1 MVPNFTSMAVSMSNS
16 ALRPETI
23 AAHALRAVDEATG
36 AVVPPIYTSTT
47 YARDENYAPRLKE
60 NYVRNGNPTLW
71 QTEEAIAALERGAA
85 ALLFASGMAAITTLT
100 ETIPQGAH
108 VVAPDVM
115 YYGTRDWL
123 KRLESLGRIQLTLFD
138 VSKPHALE
146 TALQKGKTDFV
157 WIETPLNPT
166 WDVIDIE
173 AAAEAA
179 HASGA
184 ILAVDATAT
193 AAVTTQPL
201 KLGADI
207 VFHSATKYLNGHS
220 DVLAGVLV
228 TRVVNQRWK
237 DVATLRTKM
246 GSPLPPLEC
255 WLLMRGLRTL
265 FVRYRQC
272 SHNALAIARHLEKHP
287 KIERVLYPGLASHPA
302 HDVAVRQMSDGFG
315 GMMSILVKGGFDDA
329 KRLCTRLKVIVPATS
344 LGGVESLAEHR
355 KSVEGPTSPVP
366 DNLVRLS
373 IGIEHVDDLI
383 ADLDQA
389 LAGL

>member
-1 MVPNFTSMAVSMSNS
+1 MSNS
-16 ALRPETI
+16 GLRPETV
-23 AAHALRAVDEATG
+23 AAHALRAVDSATG
-36 AVVPPIYTSTT
+36 AIVPPIYTSTT
-47 YARDENYAPRLKE
+47 YARDENYRPLLKE

-71 QTEEAIAALERGAA
+71 QTEETIAALEQGAG

-100 ETIPQGAH
+100 ETIPPGAH

-123 KRLESLGRIQLTLFD
+123 KRLEGLGRISLTLFD
-138 VSKPHALE
+138 PRDPAAL
-146 TALQKGKTDFV
+146 AGSLQNGRTDLV

-166 WDVIDIE
+166 WDVIDI
-173 AAAEAA
+173 AAAADAA
-179 HASGA
+179 HAAGA

-193 AAVTTQPL
+193 AAVTTRPL

-228 TRVVNQRWK
+228 TREVDARWQE
-237 DVATLRTKM
+237 VAALRTRM
-246 GSPLPPLEC
+246 GSPLAPFEC
-255 WLLMRGLRTL
+255 WLLMRGLRTV
-265 FVRYRQC
+265 FVRYRQA
-272 SHNALAIARHLEKHP
+272 SNNAMAIARHFEKHP
-287 KIERVLYPGLASHPA
+287 KVERVLYPGLSSHPA
-302 HDVAVRQMSDGFG
+302 HDVAARQMTDGFG
-315 GMMSILVKGGFDDA
+315 GMMSILVKGGFEEA

-355 KSVEGPTSPVP
+355 KTVEGPSSPVP

-373 IGIEHVDDLI
+373 VGIEHVDDLI
-383 ADLDQA
+383 ADLEQA

>member
-1 MVPNFTSMAVSMSNS
+1 MSSSNDK
-16 ALRPETI
+16 LRPETI
-23 AAHALRAVDEATG
+23 AAHALRAVDQATG
-36 AVVPPIYTSTT
+36 AVVPPIYTSST
-47 YARDENYAPRLKE
+47 YARDENYVPKLKE
-60 NYVRNGNPTLW
+60 NYVRSGNPTLW
-71 QTEEAIAALERGAA
+71 QTEEAIAALEQGEA

-123 KRLESLGRIQLTLFD
+123 KRLESLGRISLTLFD
-138 VSKPHALE
+138 PKDPAALAN
-146 TALQKGKTDFV
+146 ALIKGKTDFV

-166 WDVIDIE
+166 WDVIDIA

-179 HASGA
+179 HAAGA

-193 AAVTTQPL
+193 GAVTTRPL
-201 KLGADI
+201 TLGADI

-228 TRVVNQRWK
+228 CREANQRWK
-237 DVATLRTKM
+237 DVASLRTKM

-255 WLLMRGLRTL
+255 FMLMRGLRTL
-265 FVRYRQC
+265 FVRYRQ
-272 SHNALAIARHLEKHP
+272 SSSNAMAIAKHFERHP
-287 KIERVLYPGLASHPA
+287 KIERILYPGLASHPGHA
-302 HDVAVRQMSDGFG
+302 IAKKQMTDGFG
-315 GMMSILVKGGFDDA
+315 GMMSFLVKGGFDDA

-355 KSVEGPTSPVP
+355 KTVEGPASPVP
-366 DNLVRLS
+366 DNLVRFS
-373 IGIEHVDDLI
+373 IGIEHPDDLI
-383 ADLDQA
+383 ADLEQA

>member
-1 MVPNFTSMAVSMSNS
+1 MAVSMSNS
-16 ALRPETI
+16 NLRPETI
-23 AAHALRAVDEATG
+23 AAHALRAIDEATG
-36 AVVPPIYTSTT
+36 AVVPPIYMSST
-47 YARDENYAPRLKE
+47 YARDENYQPKLKE

-71 QTEEAIAALERGAA
+71 QAEEAIAALEQGVE

-123 KRLESLGRIQLTLFD
+123 KRLESLGRISLTLFD
-138 VSKPHALE
+138 PREQGSLA
-146 TALQKGKTDFV
+146 ASLQKGKTDFV

-173 AAAEAA
+173 AAAKAA
-179 HASGA
+179 HKAGA

-193 AAVTTQPL
+193 GAVTTRPL

-228 TRVVNQRWK
+228 TRELNQRWK
-237 DVATLRTKM
+237 DVAMLRTKM
-246 GSPLPPLEC
+246 GAPLPPFEC
-255 WLLMRGLRTL
+255 WMLMRGLRTL
-265 FVRYRQC
+265 FVRYRQA
-272 SHNALAIARHLEKHP
+272 SVNAMAIARHFEKHP
-287 KIERVLYPGLASHPA
+287 RVERVLYPGLPSHPN
-302 HDVAVRQMSDGFG
+302 HDVAVRQMTDGFG
-315 GMMSILVKGGFDDA
+315 GMMSILVKGGFDEA
-329 KRLCTRLKVIVPATS
+329 KRLCTKLKVIVPATS

-355 KSVEGPTSPVP
+355 KTVEGPTSPVP

-373 IGIEHVDDLI
+373 VGIEHVDDLI
-383 ADLDQA
+383 ADLEQA
-389 LAGL
+389 LNAL